1 MASTE
6 HEMPKKLW
14 EHPNKESTEIWKYK
28 LALEKHIGR
37 KFKDYQNMYDF
48 SITQRNTFWRHVFS
62 YFPVVYRGT
71 LPTTVIDES
80 ARMDGIP
87 RWFTGVRMNFAENI
101 LFSGDASGRAIINA
115 DKADDKIAVTQVR
128 EGSFLE
134 PIRHVTWRELRE
146 QVGRLSNAMRA
157 EGVKKGD
164 RIAIVA
170 STSYDTLCV
179 FLATTTLGALFSSS
193 STDMGVKGILDRLT
207 QIKPRFLFMDDW
219 AIYNGKKI
227 DLSKLTGRAL

>member
-1 MASTE
+1 
-6 HEMPKKLW
+6 
-14 EHPNKESTEIWKYK
+14 
-28 LALEKHIGR
+28 
-37 KFKDYQNMYDF
+37 
-48 SITQRNTFWRHVFS
+48 
-62 YFPVVYRGT
+62 
-71 LPTTVIDES
+71 
-80 ARMDGIP
+80 MDSIP

-101 LFSGDASGRAIINA
+101 LFSGDKNGRAIVNA
-115 DKADDKIAVTQVR
+115 DKADDKIAVTEVR

-134 PIRHVTWRELRE
+134 PIRHITWRELRE
-146 QVGRLSNAMRA
+146 QVGRLSNAMR
-157 EGVKKGD
+157 EWGVKKGD
-164 RIAIVA
+164 RVAIVA

-227 DLSKLTGRAL
+227 DLSKCDRTVS